1 MKNHL
6 SPAKTGFSPRYNLLL
21 VFFLFPF
28 VSVSANIV
36 DQQDGKKAQT
46 NQKGGWEVLFDGKS
60 VDKWKGKSEPGFPKK
75 GWKIENGL
83 LYLAENGGGD
93 IITKEKYSDFELVF
107 QFNLTEG
114 ANSGIK
120 YFVDTL
126 VNQETGDIMV
136 NGPEYQ
142 IIDDYNNE
150 HVKDD
155 PNGLSSTASVYLLY
169 APVNKKLNP
178 HGQWNTGRLIAKNGR
193 VEHWLNGARVVKYKR
208 GSKDFLKRKA
218 GTKFRND
225 KNYGELKSGHIL
237 LTDHNDT
244 VYFKDIKIR
253 RL

>member
-1 MKNHL
+1 MKNY
-6 SPAKTGFSPRYNLLL
+6 FSLL
-21 VFFLFPF
+21 FAFLLFSF
-28 VSVSANIV
+28 LSANSAEK
-36 DQQDGKKAQT
+36 QDGKKT
-46 NQKGGWEVLFDGKS
+46 SKNKKGNWEVLFDGKS
-60 VDKWKGKSEPGFPKK
+60 VDKWKGKSIAGFPEK

-83 LYLAENGGGD
+83 LYRAENGGGD

-107 QFNLTEG
+107 QFKLTEG

-150 HVKDD
+150 HVKGD
-155 PNGLSSTASVYLLY
+155 PNGLSSTASLYLLY
-169 APVNKKLNP
+169 APVNKKLNA
-178 HGQWNTGRLIAKNGR
+178 HGQWNTGRIIAKNGH
-193 VEHWLNGARVVKYKR
+193 VEHWLNGVRVVKYKR
-208 GSKDFLKRKA
+208 GSKEFLKRKA
-218 GTKFRND
+218 ETKFKND

-244 VYFKDIKIR
+244 AYFKDIKIR